1 MTPEERDAY
10 WRDAIAY
17 HQNLNRQL
25 YPNPFGDAANVVPD
39 NPAVRAPLPQPGVQ
53 QAPIPQPAP
62 QVAPESWQPAEKV
75 QKNDEGQFR
84 ALINGQWVPAVKAQK
99 NEAGEYRVLLP
110 SSSGSSAMDAIK
122 TFGHLAIPGGPALK
136 LADAM
141 TQGATEAGGR
151 VTDITGSPAAGF
163 ATNVALQ
170 SAPLAAG
177 GPLGRLAAPAMRTMA
192 ENMMQRALKPSLGQ
206 LRNGE
211 AATAIDTMLSEGLN
225 ATKGGVKALK
235 EKIGQLNDEIK
246 TAIENSPEVIK
257 TGDVGKA
264 LLDTMKRFQ
273 AQVNPQM
280 DLDVIKNAWA
290 MFKNHPLIQGAAEI
304 PVQLAQELKTGTQQM
319 LRRKYGQLG
328 TADVE
333 AQKGLARGLREEIS
347 NVVPEVAPLNAQ
359 EAKLI
364 QTLNVTEK
372 RAMLDLNKDVGG
384 LAWLAHNPGVFL
396 AYMADKS
403 ALFKSLVAR
412 MLNAGKER
420 IPATATQ
427 AGIAGYEANQQ

>member
-1 MTPEERDAY
+1 MTPEERDAA
-10 WRDAIAY
+10 W
-17 HQNLNRQL
+17 QNAMAFQQAQNRQI
-25 YPNPFGDAANVVPD
+25 YPNPFGGSANVVPD
-39 NPAVRAPLPQPGVQ
+39 NPAVRAPLQPPQQV
-53 QAPIPQPAP
+53 PQPAQP
-62 QVAPESWQPAEKV
+62 QPQTAPADSWQSAEKV
-75 QKNDEGQFR
+75 QKNDQGEFR

-110 SSSGSSAMDAIK
+110 SSGLSVMDAIK
-122 TFGHLAIPGGPALK
+122 TVGHLAIPGGPALK
-136 LADAM
+136 LADMM

-151 VTDITGSPAAGF
+151 VTDVTGSPAAGY
-163 ATNVALQ
+163 AANVALQ
-170 SAPLAAG
+170 SIPLAAG
-177 GPLGRLAAPAMRTMA
+177 GPIGRLAAPAMRTAA

-206 LRNGE
+206 LKNGE

-225 ATKGGVKALK
+225 ATKGGVAALK

-246 TAIENSPEVIK
+246 TAIENSPAVIK
-257 TGDVGKA
+257 TSEVGKA
-264 LLDTMKRFQ
+264 LVDTMKRFQ
-273 AQVNPQM
+273 NQVNPQM

-290 MFKNHPLIQGAAEI
+290 MFKNHPLIQGASEI
-304 PVQLAQELKTGTQQM
+304 PVQLAQDLKTGTQQM
-319 LRRKYGQLG
+319 LRKKYGQLG

-333 AQKGLARGLREEIS
+333 AQKGIARGLREEIS
-347 NVVPEVAPLNAQ
+347 TAVPEVAPLNAQ
-359 EAKLI
+359 ESKLI

-412 MLNAGKER
+412 MLNAGKEQ
-420 IPATATQ
+420 IPATAAR
-427 AGIAGYEANQQ
+427 AGVAGYDVSNQE